1 VALTRIP
8 GLPATVVGVEARERV
23 TAGDYE
29 GVLIP
34 AVEAAA
40 AASSD
45 GKVRVLYV
53 LGREFPDF
61 TAGAVWADIK
71 LALGPPR
78 RWERIAIVSDA
89 AWFRRAIRVVG
100 WAIPGEVRVYASDQL
115 NDARVWVTSPR
126 QVSGA
131 RRFFGDVII
140 GFRVLNEMR
149 HRVLAVVFGAPRG
162 WGSNFVTII
171 VLASTWDAIHRVIAA
186 PGAQVRKV
194 RSSPTIVGDSLI
206 AAGVL
211 SEVIDKVTTR
221 RAKATA
227 STAALIVFAVV
238 VHSIRRPVRRSFHA
252 IRATIRAGITE
263 VRKVRDTIS
272 RYGAEVVGGDAD
284 ADLAGSPSG
293 ADGDGLGGLVVEPDA
308 RAG

>member
-1 VALTRIP
+1 MLTRIP

-29 GVLIP
+29 RVLVP

-61 TAGAVWADIK
+61 TAGAVWADAK
-71 LALGPPR
+71 LALAPRR
-78 RWERIAIVSDA
+78 RWERIAVVSDA
-89 AWFRRAIRVVG
+89 VWLRRAIRVVG

-126 QVSGA
+126 PGQRCQAVL
-131 RRFFGDVII
+131 RRRD
-140 GFRVLNEMR
+140 
-149 HRVLAVVFGAPRG
+149 HRVSRAQRGAPPCAGRG
-162 WGSNFVTII
+162 VWSAEGLGFE
-171 VLASTWDAIHRVIAA
+171 LRHDHRVGIDLGRHPPCHRSAGRA
-186 PGAQVRKV
+186 GAQGAIQPDR
-194 RSSPTIVGDSLI
+194 RWGL
-206 AAGVL
+206 AHRCGVL

-238 VHSIRRPVRRSFHA
+238 VRSIHRPVLRSFHA
-252 IRATIRAGITE
+252 IRATIRVGITE
-263 VRKVRDTIS
+263 VRKVRDEVS
-272 RYGAEVVGGDAD
+272 RYGAEDRG
-284 ADLAGSPSG
+284 
-293 ADGDGLGGLVVEPDA
+293 
-308 RAG
+308 RRC

>member
-1 VALTRIP
+1 MLTRIP
-8 GLPATVVGVEARERV
+8 GLPASVVGVEAREKV
-23 TAGDYE
+23 TAEDHE
-29 GVLIP
+29 TVLIP

-40 AASSD
+40 AVSSD

-61 TAGAVWADIK
+61 TAGALWAHTK

-78 RWERIAIVSDA
+78 RWERIAVVSDA
-89 AWFRRAIRVVG
+89 VWLRRAIRVVG
-100 WAIPGEVRVYASDQL
+100 WAIPGDVRVYASDQL

-131 RRFFGDVII
+131 RRFVGDVLI
-140 GFRVLNEMR
+140 GFRVLNEVR
-149 HRVLAVVFGAPRG
+149 HRVLAVVFGAQRG
-162 WGSNFVTII
+162 WHSNVVTII
-171 VLASTWDAIHRVIAA
+171 VLASAWDAIHRVIAA
-186 PGAQVRKV
+186 PGAQVRKA

-211 SEVIDKVTTR
+211 SEVIDQVTTR

-238 VHSIRRPVRRSFHA
+238 VHSIRRPVLRSVHA
-252 IRATIRAGITE
+252 IRATIRSGITE
-263 VRKVRDTIS
+263 VRKVRDAIS
-272 RYGAEVVGGDAD
+272 RYGAEIVGGDAD

-293 ADGDGLGGLVVEPDA
+293 AGGDGLGGV
-308 RAG
+308 GG

>member
-1 VALTRIP
+1 MVLTRIP

-40 AASSD
+40 AVSID

-78 RWERIAIVSDA
+78 RWERIAVVSDA
-89 AWFRRAIRVVG
+89 VWLRRAIRVVG

-149 HRVLAVVFGAPRG
+149 HRVLAVVFGAQRG

-194 RSSPTIVGDSLI
+194 RSSPTVVGDSLI
-206 AAGVL
+206 A
-211 SEVIDKVTTR
+211 
-221 RAKATA
+221 
-227 STAALIVFAVV
+227 
-238 VHSIRRPVRRSFHA
+238 
-252 IRATIRAGITE
+252 
-263 VRKVRDTIS
+263 
-272 RYGAEVVGGDAD
+272 
-284 ADLAGSPSG
+284 
-293 ADGDGLGGLVVEPDA
+293 
-308 RAG
+308 

>member
-1 VALTRIP
+1 MLTRIP
-8 GLPATVVGVEARERV
+8 GLPATVVGVEAREKV
-23 TAGDYE
+23 TAEDCE
-29 GVLIP
+29 RVLSP

-40 AASSD
+40 AASGD

-61 TAGAVWADIK
+61 TAAAAWADTK
-71 LALGPPR
+71 LALGRPR
-78 RWERIAIVSDA
+78 QCERIAVVSDA
-89 AWFRRAIRVVG
+89 GWLRRAVRVVG

-115 NDARVWVTSPR
+115 DDARVWVMSPR

-140 GFRVLNEMR
+140 ALGVLNEMR
-149 HRVLAVVFGAPRG
+149 HRVAAVMFRAQRG
-162 WGSNFVTII
+162 WGSNFVTVI

-186 PGAQVRKV
+186 PGAQARKV

-206 AAGVL
+206 AAGAL

-227 STAALIVFAVV
+227 STATLIVFAVV
-238 VHSIRRPVRRSFHA
+238 VHSVRRPVLRSFHA

-263 VRKVRDTIS
+263 MRKARDAIS
-272 RYGAEVVGGDAD
+272 RYGAEITGGNAD
-284 ADLAGSPSG
+284 ADLSG
-293 ADGDGLGGLVVEPDA
+293 TPTSTDGNGMGGVVEPDA
-308 RAG
+308 QAG

>member
-1 VALTRIP
+1 VVLTRIP
-8 GLPATVVGVEARERV
+8 GLPATVVGVEAREKV
-23 TAGDYE
+23 TAEDCE
-29 GVLIP
+29 RVLIP

-61 TAGAVWADIK
+61 AAGAVWADTK
-71 LALGPPR
+71 LALGPHR
-78 RWERIAIVSDA
+78 RWERIAVVSDA
-89 AWFRRAIRVVG
+89 VWLRRAIRVVG

-126 QVSGA
+126 HVSGA

-149 HRVLAVVFGAPRG
+149 HRVLAVVFGAQRG
-162 WGSNFVTII
+162 WHSNVVTVIL
-171 VLASTWDAIHRVIAA
+171 LASTWDAIHRVIAA

-238 VHSIRRPVRRSFHA
+238 VHSIRRPVLRSFHA

-272 RYGAEVVGGDAD
+272 RYGAEIVSGDAD

-293 ADGDGLGGLVVEPDA
+293 ADGNGLGGV
-308 RAG
+308 GG